1 MIIVEHNDD
10 DDDDDEQE
18 VRKFHCLTL
27 LTLSP
32 WLSGLIRSLSHS
44 TCWTLLADDLR
55 WPEFKSR
62 SGASFQLV
70 GLMAGML
77 GD

>member
-1 MIIVEHNDD
+1 MIIVEYNDD

-27 LTLSP
+27 LTLSL
-32 WLSGLIRSLSHS
+32 WLSGLIRSLSQS
-44 TCWTLLADDLR
+44 TCWALLADDLCSN
-55 WPEFKSR
+55 PGR
-62 SGASFQLV
+62 SVSFQLV

-77 GD
+77 